1 MVSIRFGVV
10 FAIRDSNTKVN
21 RLVSDEK
28 TIIKESSV
36 LCSVLCRGCR
46 MDNYVYQV
54 LPGKLRTSFAQ
65 PRRAGYL
72 FIEG

>member
-54 LPGKLRTSFAQ
+54 LPAVTSKC
-65 PRRAGYL
+65 
-72 FIEG
+72 